1 MSDVI
6 NFLASLYEKGLSY
19 SVIKS
24 AKASLNLIL
33 AFPPYSSIGEHPLI
47 IKFMKGVF
55 NTRPPTRKFGFVW
68 DVKILFDYFRELG
81 DNENLKDDVLSHKIL
96 LLLVL
101 LGGQRIN
108 TIFWFRT
115 DELICNDLSATFA
128 PSHVLKHSNE
138 NRKQDIFEY
147 RAYHDKKLCVIACL
161 RAYLARRNTRVQS
174 HCKKLLITHKKPYH
188 EASIDTLRRWVK
200 TLFNNIGIFNFSAHS
215 CRSASTSKAL
225 AIGID
230 IDEILKKGC
239 WSNEKTFFDFYKKDI
254 IYFAKDEP
262 FNEIIN

>member
-1 MSDVI
+1 MNLNL
-6 NFLASLYEKGLSY
+6 NFLDYFHF
-19 SVIKS
+19 V
-24 AKASLNLIL
+24 
-33 AFPPYSSIGEHPLI
+33 

-161 RAYLARRNTRVQS
+161 RAYLTRRNNRVPL
-174 HCKKLLITHKKPYH
+174 HCKKLLITHKIH
-188 EASIDTLRRWVK
+188 
-200 TLFNNIGIFNFSAHS
+200 GIFSQSIVGVKNNLINTVHTYVLNFYHNY
-215 CRSASTSKAL
+215 L
-225 AIGID
+225 
-230 IDEILKKGC
+230 
-239 WSNEKTFFDFYKKDI
+239 
-254 IYFAKDEP
+254 
-262 FNEIIN
+262 